1 MFSRAALETYLTH
14 LQDVVKGEISK
25 WCAEAGPMEVY
36 TAARSLTFR
45 IAVHVLLGLRLDEQR
60 ITHLSKTF
68 EQLMNN
74 LFSLP
79 VDAPL
84 SGLRK
89 VRNHISIN
97 HIRSHPILI
106 SHVFV
111 LETSCR
117 NVYRPNCAIRLFTP
131 LCSVQLQMNLI
142 TFFKAKRIKF
152 SSLFYYL
159 IITVL

>member
-1 MFSRAALETYLTH
+1 MRVFSHAALETYLTR

-25 WCAEAGPMEVY
+25 WCAEAGPVEVY

-45 IAVHVLLGLRLDEQR
+45 IAVRVLLGLKLDEQR
-60 ITHLSKTF
+60 IAHLSKTF

-89 VRNHISIN
+89 VRKHIFIN
-97 HIRSHPILI
+97 HITSLTIFT
-106 SHVFV
+106 SCVFV
-111 LETSCR
+111 LK
-117 NVYRPNCAIRLFTP
+117 RPGTEMHIDQAEKIGYLP
-131 LCSVQLQMNLI
+131 LYV
-142 TFFKAKRIKF
+142 
-152 SSLFYYL
+152 LFYFK
-159 IITVL
+159 

>member
-1 MFSRAALETYLTH
+1 MFSQTALESYLTR

-25 WCAEAGPMEVY
+25 WCAEAGPVEVY
-36 TAARSLTFR
+36 TATRSLTFR
-45 IAVHVLLGLRLDEQR
+45 IAVRVLLGLKLDERR

-89 VRNHISIN
+89 VRKHISMNQIN
-97 HIRSHPILI
+97 
-106 SHVFV
+106 
-111 LETSCR
+111 
-117 NVYRPNCAIRLFTP
+117 LFTI
-131 LCSVQLQMNLI
+131 LMSNWRNAFVNLP
-142 TFFKAKRIKF
+142 FM
-152 SSLFYYL
+152 FYSTLNKHKYIFYPKIVRHFHKL
-159 IITVL
+159 EVTVARKSR